1 MGGEAEVVTTM
12 GERGIEQQSEDH
24 REVNKQGKRAKRD
37 YSCLKTILK
46 KSQPTKASGGNNN

>member
-24 REVNKQGKRAKRD
+24 REVNKQEKKRKKRLQLFYND
-37 YSCLKTILK
+37 IK
-46 KSQPTKASGGNNN
+46 KIPTHQSF